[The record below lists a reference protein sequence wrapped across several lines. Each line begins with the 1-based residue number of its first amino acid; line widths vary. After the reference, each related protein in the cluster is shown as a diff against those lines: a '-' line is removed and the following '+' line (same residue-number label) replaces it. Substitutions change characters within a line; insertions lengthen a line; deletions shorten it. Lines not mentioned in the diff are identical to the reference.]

1 MGPQLLHANELESS
15 DFLISADVALKLV
28 NELKIDEIFL
38 LSPPF
43 DNAVLCGFFIP
54 DSLEDLT
61 TGHDKPPL
69 N

>member
-1 MGPQLLHANELESS
+1 
-15 DFLISADVALKLV
+15 LV